1 MDNQLSQ
8 LDPNQPSPTAPVGG
22 VGQSRTKNIQAHLPQ
37 AQADIQA
44 LIAQVKNAVIGQTSV
59 IEKIVVCMLAGGHV
73 LLEGVPGLGKTLL
86 VKAIATAM
94 TGQYSRIQFTP
105 DLMPSDITGHT
116 LYDMQ
121 TGQWKVRKGAVFC
134 NLLLADEINRAPAK
148 TQSAL
153 LEVMQ
158 EQQVTIEGTSYPM
171 PQPFTCIATQNPI
184 EQEGTY
190 PLPEAQLDR
199 FLMNVYMDYPSE
211 LEEKTMLI
219 EMVSGQIG
227 DKLNLSNVQAVMTPQ
242 RLAQLQLL
250 TAHVRMDE
258 RIIQYALDIVRL
270 SRGFMGIDFGAGSRA
285 GMALLRCGRAKALMA
300 GRDYVVPD
308 DIRQVTPDVLRHR
321 ITMTA
326 DYQIDGYR
334 IEQVIENLLN
344 SVNAPRQ

>member
-1 MDNQLSQ
+1 MSE
-8 LDPNQPSPTAPVGG
+8 A
-22 VGQSRTKNIQAHLPQ
+22 RTKNIQPHLAQ
-37 AQADIQA
+37 AQTDIAA
-44 LIAQVKNAVIGQTSV
+44 LMTQVSNAVIGQREV
-59 IEKIVVCMLAGGHV
+59 IQKIVVCLLAGGHV

-94 TGQYSRIQFTP
+94 TGHYSRIQFTP

-158 EQQVTIEGTSYPM
+158 EQQVTIEGQSYPM
-171 PQPFTCIATQNPI
+171 PQPFSCIATQNPI

-199 FLMNVYMDYPSE
+199 FLMNVLMDYPTES
-211 LEEKTMLI
+211 EEKSMLF
-219 EMVSGQIG
+219 EMVTGQVG
-227 DKLNLSNVQAVMTPQ
+227 DTLNLSKVQAVMTPQ

-250 TAHVRMDE
+250 AAHVRLDE

-270 SRGFMGIDFGAGSRA
+270 SRQFAGIEFGAGSRA
-285 GMALLRCGRAKALMA
+285 GMALLRCGRAMALMT
-300 GRDYVVPD
+300 GRDYVTPD
-308 DIRQVTPDVLRHR
+308 DIRLVTPEVLRHR
-321 ITMTA
+321 LSLTA

-334 IEQVIENLLN
+334 IEQVIDNLLN
-344 SVNAPRQ
+344 AVDAPRQ

>member
-1 MDNQLSQ
+1 MQSLSSSPTQ
-8 LDPNQPSPTAPVGG
+8 AGVNLPTDALANQP
-22 VGQSRTKNIQAHLPQ
+22 RTKNIQPHLAQ
-37 AQADIQA
+37 AQADINQ
-44 LIAQVKNAVIGQTSV
+44 LIAQVQNAVIGQSAV

-86 VKAIATAM
+86 VKAIATAV
-94 TGQYSRIQFTP
+94 TGQYSRVQFTP

-121 TGQWKVRKGAVFC
+121 TGQWKVRKGAIFC
-134 NLLLADEINRAPAK
+134 HVLLADEINRAPAK

-158 EQQVTIEGTSYPM
+158 EQQVTIEGQSYPM
-171 PQPFTCIATQNPI
+171 PLPFICIATQNPI

-199 FLMNVYMDYPSE
+199 FLMNIFMDYPSE
-211 LEEKTMLI
+211 AEEKAMLSAL
-219 EMVSGQIG
+219 MVGQVG
-227 DKLNLSNVQAVMTPQ
+227 DKLDLSRVQGVLSPK
-242 RLAQLQLL
+242 RLSQLQQL
-250 TAHVRMDE
+250 TAHVRLDE

-270 SRGFMGIDFGAGSRA
+270 TRSFNGIEFGAGSRA
-285 GMALLRCGRAKALMA
+285 GMALLRCGRARALMA

-321 ITMTA
+321 ITLTA

-334 IEQVIENLLN
+334 IEQVIANLLN
-344 SVNAPRQ
+344 TVTAPRQ

>member
-1 MDNQLSQ
+1 MTEQF
-8 LDPNQPSPTAPVGG
+8 QPQPQA
-22 VGQSRTKNIQAHLPQ
+22 RTKNITPHLAQ
-37 AQADIQA
+37 AQADINA
-44 LIAQVKNAVIGQTSV
+44 LTAQVGNAVIGQSQV
-59 IEKIVVCMLAGGHV
+59 ISNILVCLLAGGHV

-121 TGQWKVRKGAVFC
+121 TGQWKVRKGAIFC

-158 EQQVTIEGTSYPM
+158 EQQVTIEGQSYPM
-171 PQPFTCIATQNPI
+171 PQPFSCIATQNPI

-199 FLMNVYMDYPSE
+199 FLMNILMDYPTAD
-211 LEEKTMLI
+211 EEKTMLT
-219 EMVSGQIG
+219 EMVTGQIG
-227 DKLNLSNVQAVMTPQ
+227 DKLNLSKVQAVMNPQ

-250 TAHVRMDE
+250 TANVHLDE
-258 RIIQYALDIVRL
+258 RIVQYALDIVRL
-270 SRGFMGIDFGAGSRA
+270 SRDFAGIEIGAGSRA

-300 GRDYVVPD
+300 GRDYVIPD
-308 DIRQVTPDVLRHR
+308 DIRLVTPAVLRHR
-321 ITMTA
+321 IHLTA
-326 DYQIDGYR
+326 DYQIDGYH
-334 IEQVIENLLN
+334 IEQVIDNLLN
-344 SVNAPRQ
+344 AVTAPRQ

>member
-1 MDNQLSQ
+1 MSEI
-8 LDPNQPSPTAPVGG
+8 
-22 VGQSRTKNIQAHLPQ
+22 RTKNIQPHLAN
-37 AQADIQA
+37 AQADIA
-44 LIAQVKNAVIGQTSV
+44 RLLTQVNQAVIGQQAV
-59 IEKIVVCMLAGGHV
+59 IEKIVVCLLAGGHV
-73 LLEGVPGLGKTLL
+73 LLEGVPGLGKTLM

-158 EQQVTIEGTSYPM
+158 EQQVTIEGQSYPM
-171 PQPFTCIATQNPI
+171 PQPFNCIATQNPI

-199 FLMNVYMDYPSE
+199 FLMNVLMDYPSE
-211 LEEKTMLI
+211 QEEKTMLI
-219 EMVSGQIG
+219 EMVTGQVG
-227 DKLNLSNVQAVMTPQ
+227 DSLNITQVQPVMTPQ

-250 TAHVRMDE
+250 AAHVKLDD
-258 RIIQYALDIVRL
+258 RIVQYALDIVRL
-270 SRGFMGIDFGAGSRA
+270 SRQFTGIEFGAGSRA

-308 DIRQVTPDVLRHR
+308 DIRLVTPEVLRHR
-321 ITMTA
+321 LTLTA
-326 DYQIDGYR
+326 DYQIDGYH
-334 IEQVIENLLN
+334 IDQVIDNLIN
-344 SVNAPRQ
+344 AVTAPRQ